1 MGLFFRGASEVC
13 RGLLVGHWG
22 GKSQHELD
30 KPWILTNFL
39 LSSIF
44 CYYSRICVS
53 NHSCQTWKEIKQNYP
68 GPFLVATGQK

>member
-39 LSSIF
+39 LSSIL
-44 CYYSRICVS
+44 CCHYESKYLGILDLVYSRY
-53 NHSCQTWKEIKQNYP
+53 IKP
-68 GPFLVATGQK
+68 V